1 MLGVCD
7 VALQEV
13 CIWIFN
19 ILPNSQESMKGQGMC
34 EMHISSYW
42 KKWSMHKIVQNH
54 PKLSYGLLFLCKQ
67 DRCVQQIMI
76 YGSWL
81 KSPSLMTNIVS
92 TNYETLH
99 LAVI

>member
-13 CIWIFN
+13 RICIFN

-42 KKWSMHKIVQNH
+42 EEVINAQNCSKTSQIKLWSIVYVHAIGVYN
-54 PKLSYGLLFLCKQ
+54 KLQFLE
-67 DRCVQQIMI
+67 V
-76 YGSWL
+76 
-81 KSPSLMTNIVS
+81 
-92 TNYETLH
+92 
-99 LAVI
+99 A